1 MKLGDRQPRTIPTK
15 DLPYQVVF
23 WGRCTTPQ
31 ICTRDVACRFCG
43 GGAWISRSEMKLGV
57 WKFQHFE
64 PFEVIFSLDSK
75 EVAKETRA
83 FKPRTLLYIYICC
96 RVKTWSKICLFLSQ
110 NLVQV
115 FSFFSFF
122 VFHKTSSFCRENE
135 ILKKNEQKKDKKN
148 AISWVKTWS
157 NYVAQHTWTKF
168 WLNLGPGFDS
178 TILLIF
184 GYFYLF

>member
-1 MKLGDRQPRTIPTK
+1 MGRLPCEHYQSYYPSRRVIADFHVMSWFFGSRGGKKPQKSKKTI
-15 DLPYQVVF
+15 
-23 WGRCTTPQ
+23 
-31 ICTRDVACRFCG
+31 
-43 GGAWISRSEMKLGV
+43 
-57 WKFQHFE
+57 
-64 PFEVIFSLDSK
+64 
-75 EVAKETRA
+75 
-83 FKPRTLLYIYICC
+83 YIYIYTYICC

-122 VFHKTSSFCRENE
+122 VFQKSSSFCREND
-135 ILKKNEQKKDKKN
+135 ILKKTEQKKRKKKH
-148 AISWVKTWS
+148 IFWVKTWS
-157 NYVAQHTWTKF
+157 NFVAQHTWTRF